1 MINPFKNLKRKQ
13 QLDIGD
19 DNLKS
24 LIVVQDNY
32 LDIQDKLK
40 ALFSAEISKEDPF
53 PVNARELHDFLGI
66 ATQFSKWIQ
75 RMIDYG
81 FVKDKDYV
89 MVVKNV
95 YREDGRKMAQE
106 QTDYMLSLNMAQH
119 IAMVQ
124 RTDLGMIVREYLLWA
139 EKKLRE
145 IIAQRDKNV
154 SIPLTEMS
162 TLAKFKMVLQ
172 IEEEH
177 EQKITALQQE
187 TSDIKA
193 VQTKQGQALESLEAV
208 KEEHDIRLTNLENQN
223 TVTIKVFA
231 PPDDSIKDQIN
242 KRVKALA
249 FNRKE
254 KEGGLVGTHIS
265 DIWTDI
271 YRQLRNMSYDI
282 DEELACF
289 KDFWT
294 SQKNRGNKM
303 FTQGKI
309 NGFKNL
315 DVISAVP
322 DIRSAVRNILDIMF
336 EETEENIS

>member
-1 MINPFKNLKRKQ
+1 
-13 QLDIGD
+13 
-19 DNLKS
+19 
-24 LIVVQDNY
+24 
-32 LDIQDKLK
+32 
-40 ALFSAEISKEDPF
+40 
-53 PVNARELHDFLGI
+53 
-66 ATQFSKWIQ
+66 
-75 RMIDYG
+75 
-81 FVKDKDYV
+81 
-89 MVVKNV
+89 
-95 YREDGRKMAQE
+95 
-106 QTDYMLSLNMAQH
+106 
-119 IAMVQ
+119 
-124 RTDLGMIVREYLLWA
+124 
-139 EKKLRE
+139 
-145 IIAQRDKNV
+145 
-154 SIPLTEMS
+154 MS

-193 VQTKQGQALESLEAV
+193 VQTEQGQALENLEAV
-208 KEEHDIRLTNLENQN
+208 KEEHGIRLTNLEEQSIRLNKLENQN

-231 PPDDSIKDQIN
+231 PPDNSIKDQIN

-336 EETEENIS
+336 EETEDKV